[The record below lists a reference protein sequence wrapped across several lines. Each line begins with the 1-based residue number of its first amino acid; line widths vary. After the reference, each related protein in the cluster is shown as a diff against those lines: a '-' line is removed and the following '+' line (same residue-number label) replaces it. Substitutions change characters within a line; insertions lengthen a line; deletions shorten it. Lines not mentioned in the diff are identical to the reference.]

1 MKNLLRGA
9 VLMTACVGA
18 LHAQQQSDLSH
29 LALRTELH
37 QVPTLT
43 VSDQQFLA
51 GDEVSATR
59 VTVGGQLALAQ
70 HPGRLP
76 VVIMLHGSGGID
88 ARAEIWSS
96 QFHAMGI
103 STFILDSLTGRGMSS
118 VSADQGSLGRL
129 NLIIDAYR
137 ALEVLAKH
145 PRVDSSKIVLMG
157 FSRGGQAALYA
168 SVTRFNQLWNK
179 SGLTFAAYLPFY
191 PDCGTTYLS
200 DARVAGQPIRI
211 FQGTSDDYNPIAPC
225 RSYVLKLRDA
235 GADVQLTEYPNA
247 HHVFDNPLLGATDVA
262 RDAQTVRRC
271 TITEEAVGEL
281 MNAATQKPFS
291 YRDSCV
297 ERGPHV
303 GYSPAASASA
313 HQAVSDFLAARLKL
327 P

>member
-9 VLMTACVGA
+9 LLMTACGGA
-18 LHAQQQSDLSH
+18 IHAQQQPDLSH

-51 GDEVSATR
+51 GDDVGATR
-59 VTVGGQLALAQ
+59 VTVVGQLELAQ

-103 STFILDSLTGRGMSS
+103 STFILDSLTGRGLSS

-137 ALEVLAKH
+137 ALEVLAKN

-157 FSRGGQAALYA
+157 FSRGGQATLYA

-191 PDCGTTYLS
+191 PDCGTTYLM
-200 DARVAGQPIRI
+200 DARVAVQPIRI

-247 HHVFDNPLLGATDVA
+247 HHVFDNPLLAETDVA

-271 TITEEAVGEL
+271 TITEETVGEL
-281 MNAATQKPFS
+281 INTATQQPFS
-291 YRDSCV
+291 YRDTCV
-297 ERGPHV
+297 ERGPHI
-303 GYSPAASASA
+303 GYDPAASASA